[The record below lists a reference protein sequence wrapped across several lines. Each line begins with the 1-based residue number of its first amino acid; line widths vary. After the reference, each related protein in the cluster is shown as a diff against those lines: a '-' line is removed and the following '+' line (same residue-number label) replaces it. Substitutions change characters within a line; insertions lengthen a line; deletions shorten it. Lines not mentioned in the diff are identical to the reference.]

1 MFLARFLAM
10 CIAVLV
16 AGSLQAQ
23 DRSPPSLAHFLIA
36 VSQGDARMVA
46 SMLDHG
52 FPVDARNAQGETPLL
67 VAVQRGQ
74 TGVAHLLIER
84 GASINAQAANMDTP
98 WLLAGAQGRTD
109 MLKAMLP
116 KGPDYSLR
124 NRFGGSALIPACHYG
139 HPETV
144 RFLTSESKIDV
155 DHVNNLGW
163 TCLLEAVI
171 LGDGGPAHQE
181 IIRTV
186 LAAGAKPNIA
196 DRDGV
201 TPLVHA
207 RRRGQTE
214 VARIIAA
221 AGGK

>member
-1 MFLARFLAM
+1 MFLARFIAM
-10 CIAVLV
+10 FVAVLV

-23 DRSPPSLAHFLIA
+23 DRSPPSLANFLIA

-46 SMLDHG
+46 SLLDNG

-74 TGVAHLLIER
+74 TGVAQLLIER

-98 WLLAGAQGRTD
+98 WLLAGARGRTD

-171 LGDGGPAHQE
+171 LGDGGPVHQE

-201 TPLVHA
+201 TPLAHA